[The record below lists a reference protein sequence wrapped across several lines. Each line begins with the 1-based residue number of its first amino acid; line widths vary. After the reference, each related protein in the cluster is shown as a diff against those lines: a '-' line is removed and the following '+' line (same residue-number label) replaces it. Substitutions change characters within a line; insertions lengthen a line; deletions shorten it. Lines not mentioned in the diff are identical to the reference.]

1 MDYLEFENYI
11 KENKNEENIFNME
24 KYMRNKFNFLGI
36 KTPLRRKLYKEYF
49 KSLDENKIIRWDFV
63 DYLWNLEERE
73 FQYIACD
80 YLNDRKKLLE
90 FNDLE
95 KIKKLV
101 IKKSWWD
108 SVDNLQGLIRE
119 ISLKNDIKNEILK
132 WSIDENFWVRRLSII
147 YQLGL
152 KENTDVIILEKVIL
166 NNVESEEFFIN
177 KAIGWALR
185 DYSKTNK
192 KFVSSFLEKN
202 NNLLAKLSIREAS
215 KYLK

>member
-1 MDYLEFENYI
+1 MDYLKFENYI
-11 KENKNEENIFNME
+11 KENRNEENIFNME
-24 KYMRNKFNFLGI
+24 KYMRNKFKFLGI
-36 KTPLRRKLYKEYF
+36 KTPQRKKLYKEYF
-49 KSLDENKIIRWDFV
+49 KDSEEKKIIKWDFV

-80 YLNDRKKLLE
+80 YLKDRKKLLE
-90 FNDLE
+90 IKDLE
-95 KIKKLV
+95 KIKKLAV
-101 IKKSWWD
+101 KKSWWD
-108 SVDNLQGLIRE
+108 SVDSLHGLIRE
-119 ISLKNDIKNEILK
+119 ISLKNNINQKMLD
-132 WSIDENFWVRRLSII
+132 WSIDENFWIRRLSII

-152 KENTDVIILEKVIL
+152 KEKTDVAVLEKVIL

-192 KFVSSFLEKN
+192 EYVSSFLEKN
-202 NNLLAKLSIREAS
+202 NKLLAKLSIREAS

>member
-1 MDYLEFENYI
+1 MDYLKFENYI
-11 KENKNEENIFNME
+11 KENRNEENIFNME
-24 KYMRNKFNFLGI
+24 KYMRNKFKFLGI
-36 KTPLRRKLYKEYF
+36 KTPQRKKLYKKYF
-49 KSLDENKIIRWDFV
+49 KDSEEKKIIKWDFV

-80 YLNDRKKLLE
+80 YLKDRKKLLE
-90 FNDLE
+90 IKDLE
-95 KIKKLV
+95 KIKKLA

-108 SVDNLQGLIRE
+108 SVDSLQGLIRE
-119 ISLKNDIKNEILK
+119 ISLKNNINQKMLD
-132 WSIDENFWVRRLSII
+132 WSIDENFWIRRLSII

-152 KENTDVIILEKVIL
+152 KEKTDVAVLEKVIL

-192 KFVSSFLEKN
+192 EYVSSFLEKN
-202 NNLLAKLSIREAS
+202 NKLLAKLSIREAS